1 MIQSIKSE
9 SKSMKIKNFVNK
21 TVDFFIKR
29 FIELIGLILVTISIL
44 FFISLASYSPEDAN
58 FIISDSDISKNLLGF
73 EGSFTSDI
81 FLQSFG
87 VISFLIPLTLFFTAI
102 DIILKKKMIFV
113 IENTFFMI
121 LYLITG
127 SIFFKIF
134 YNESF
139 SLTIN
144 GNAGFVGNYIS
155 GINSFWC

>member
-29 FIELIGLILVTISIL
+29 FIELIGLILATISIL

-87 VISFLIPLTLFFTAI
+87 IISFLIPLTLFFTAI
-102 DIILKKKMIFV
+102 DIILKKK
-113 IENTFFMI
+113 
-121 LYLITG
+121 
-127 SIFFKIF
+127 
-134 YNESF
+134 
-139 SLTIN
+139 
-144 GNAGFVGNYIS
+144 
-155 GINSFWC
+155 

>member
-29 FIELIGLILVTISIL
+29 FIELIGLILATVSIL

-102 DIILKKKMIFV
+102 DIILKKKNDFC
-113 IENTFFMI
+113 NRK
-121 LYLITG
+121 Y
-127 SIFFKIF
+127 IF
-134 YNESF
+134 YD
-139 SLTIN
+139 
-144 GNAGFVGNYIS
+144 FVFNNWIYI
-155 GINSFWC
+155 F